1 MPPPDDVPAASGARA
16 GRPPARADS
25 DADAE
30 RSGSGIADER
40 AMFPLGSPLLP
51 GAVLPLHIFEPR
63 YRALARRCTDNDDP
77 FGVVMI
83 ERGSEVGGGDVRAD
97 MGCLAVIADYR
108 ELPDGRW
115 VMLAT
120 GDRRIRIV
128 EWLEDDPYPRALA
141 AEWPDTPA
149 DIAAPERR
157 AIVARLR
164 RLRAQASEIGALGA
178 TAAES
183 AAIDDQLAQLAAK
196 SADASAWSFELAALV
211 PAGPFDRHNMLC
223 APDPVRRLAVIGEV
237 LDGVEELL
245 GER

>member
-1 MPPPDDVPAASGARA
+1 
-16 GRPPARADS
+16 
-25 DADAE
+25 
-30 RSGSGIADER
+30 
-40 AMFPLGSPLLP
+40 MFPLGSPLLP

-63 YRALARRCTDNDDP
+63 YRALARRCTSDDDP

-97 MGCLAVIADYR
+97 VGCLATISQYQ

-128 EWLEDDPYPRALA
+128 EWLVDDPYPQALTRD
-141 AEWPDTPA
+141 WPDDPA
-149 DIAAPERR
+149 DVPAHERM
-157 AIVARLR
+157 AVVARLR
-164 RLRAQASEIGALGA
+164 RLRARASEIGALGV

-183 AAIDDQLAQLAAK
+183 AAIDDQLALLAATPAD
-196 SADASAWSFELAALV
+196 SAAVPAEASAWSFRLASLV
-211 PAGPFDRHNMLC
+211 PAGPFDRHSLLC
-223 APDPVRRLAVIGEV
+223 APDPASRVDVIGEI

>member
-1 MPPPDDVPAASGARA
+1 
-16 GRPPARADS
+16 
-25 DADAE
+25 
-30 RSGSGIADER
+30 
-40 AMFPLGSPLLP
+40 MFPLGSPLLP

-63 YRALARRCTDNDDP
+63 YRALAQRCTSNEDP

-97 MGCLAVIADYR
+97 VGCLAIITQYK

-120 GDRRIRIV
+120 GDRRIRVV
-128 EWLEDDPYPRALA
+128 EWLQDDPYPRALA
-141 AEWPDTPA
+141 VDWPDDPA
-149 DIAAPERR
+149 EVSAQERKS
-157 AIVARLR
+157 AVARLR
-164 RLRAQASEIGALGA
+164 RLRARASEIGALGV

-183 AAIDDQLAQLAAK
+183 AAIDDQLALLAETPVE
-196 SADASAWSFELAALV
+196 SSAWSFQLATLV

-223 APDPVRRLAVIGEV
+223 ALDPARRLGVIGEV